1 MVDRTFVMN
10 RKEGLHARPAA
21 LLTRIASAFR
31 SDIFI
36 EKDGDRGNAKSL
48 LSILALGVFEGDD
61 FTIQAEGPDEQ
72 DALDR
77 IAHLIETDFSD
88 LLRQP

>member
-1 MVDRTFVMN
+1 MVDRTFTMS

-21 LLTRIASAFR
+21 LFTRIASGFK
-31 SDIFI
+31 SDIWI
-36 EKDGDRGNAKSL
+36 IKDGERGNAKSL
-48 LSILALGVFEGDD
+48 LSILALGVFEGNT
-61 FTIQAEGPDEQ
+61 FSVQAEGPDEQ
-72 DALDR
+72 EALDR

>member
-1 MVDRTFVMN
+1 MVERTFNMN

-21 LLTRIASAFR
+21 LFTRIASAFR
-31 SDIFI
+31 SDVFI
-36 EKDGDRGNAKSL
+36 IKDGERGNAKSL
-48 LSILALGVFEGDD
+48 LSILALGIFEGDA
-61 FTIQAEGPDEQ
+61 FTVQAQGPDERE
-72 DALDR
+72 ALDR